1 MNKEMLAKMLIGGY
15 KNKRMAIFDKAIR
28 KRDYAEIVAGV
39 ITELHKLRR
48 EYKEDGLDYD
58 VVYDPEK
65 YPMHI
70 VQEVTLPA
78 YLCLFDVEERVIV
91 DLFGEDVLLTV
102 NYFKDAHIRKTALPD
117 LFINGIFLVVADYI
131 ATLALFMILDKRVAY
146 EAKIGEVLRFLEIEY
161 NDTYEVLETVTEV
174 LWAVLEVLKR
184 MTSKDYFSNAG
195 AHYMKTGEIFDFVNL
210 LKYKN
215 NE

>member
-1 MNKEMLAKMLIGGY
+1 MNKETLAKMLIGGY
-15 KNKRMAIFDKAIR
+15 KNKRMAIFDKAIK
-28 KRDYAEIVAGV
+28 KRDYADFVTGV

-70 VQEVTLPA
+70 VHEITVPF

-91 DLFGEDVLLTV
+91 DLFGEDVLLAV
-102 NYFKDAHIRKTALPD
+102 NYFKDTHIRKEIEDPVD
-117 LFINGIFLVVADYI
+117 GVFLVVADYI
-131 ATLALFMILDKRVAY
+131 ATLALFMVLGKRIAY
-146 EAKIGEVLRFLEIEY
+146 EVKRKEVIRFLDTEYDVYDTLEI
-161 NDTYEVLETVTEV
+161 
-174 LWAVLEVLKR
+174 ALEVLKR
-184 MTSKDYFSNAG
+184 MTSEDYFSNAR
-195 AHYMKTGEIFDFVNL
+195 AHYMETGEIFDFVNL